1 MVLALTIGKKFAIFN
16 IMIYKA
22 DIDRYVSKNGLIYR
36 YDKHNDKL
44 VLCSENEHHG
54 YSWCSGWK
62 NGKRFNI
69 PFHRIVWET
78 FNGEI
83 PEGLEI
89 DHMDNN
95 RKNNALSNLQLVT
108 RAENNRLR
116 FVRGFKATGNK
127 KKYLTEFGKLFFEKY
142 GFSESKDVLL
152 YNREYRHWKKY
163 GRLKDV

>member
-1 MVLALTIGKKFAIFN
+1 MIFN
-16 IMIYKA
+16 AKYNRWIT
-22 DIDRYVSKNGLIYR
+22 KNGLVYR
-36 YDKHNDKL
+36 YDEYNDRL
-44 VLCSENEHHG
+44 VLCAENEHHG
-54 YSWCSGWK
+54 YSWCSGWINK
-62 NGKRFNI
+62 VKFNRPI
-69 PFHRIVWET
+69 HRLVWET

-108 RAENNRLR
+108 RTENNRLR